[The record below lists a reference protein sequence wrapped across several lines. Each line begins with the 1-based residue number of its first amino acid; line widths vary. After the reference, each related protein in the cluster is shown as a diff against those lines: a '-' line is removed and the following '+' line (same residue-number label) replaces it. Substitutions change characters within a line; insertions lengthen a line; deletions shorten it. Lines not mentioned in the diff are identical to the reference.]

1 MLAKLIAWKTSTQD
15 AEERRDAPK
24 SINFHEEYNS
34 ALRTKSYVDFF
45 NKNSETLLLSYFD
58 ISAEASHICSHLL
71 KSINQVHSNYQFI
84 QRALAIKDGDYL
96 ETFEL
101 IIFELNS
108 FNYSNN
114 PFSNLKSHDF
124 KIIND
129 KHSSVLHHLKSMRK
143 KVGRKIKLMKY
154 LKKTSEVCVTA
165 ACGIVAITAMVIAT
179 RTLKKITWDQQF
191 LVSHLSI
198 LRGSLE
204 PINFQEK
211 ARLHDKIEHSRAMV
225 QFCLDRKEDKFSLQ
239 VVKELKKSDV
249 GFMKHVEELEEHQ
262 KAP

>member
-1 MLAKLIAWKTSTQD
+1 MCTD

-45 NKNSETLLLSYFD
+45 NKVQLLVNHPSIDYNHNNFSEILLEPCQETIASIVDSTTLSKIPELR
-58 ISAEASHICSHLL
+58 
-71 KSINQVHSNYQFI
+71 NFI
-84 QRALAIKDGDYL
+84 AQALAIKDGDYL

-129 KHSSVLHHLKSMRK
+129 KHSSVLHRLKSMRK

-179 RTLKKITWDQQF
+179 RK
-191 LVSHLSI
+191 
-198 LRGSLE
+198 GSLSKVYDQLD
-204 PINFQEK
+204 IAAK
-211 ARLHDKIEHSRAMV
+211 GTYIE
-225 QFCLDRKEDKFSLQ
+225 
-239 VVKELKKSDV
+239 
-249 GFMKHVEELEEHQ
+249 
-262 KAP
+262 

>member
-1 MLAKLIAWKTSTQD
+1 MG
-15 AEERRDAPK
+15 
-24 SINFHEEYNS
+24 H
-34 ALRTKSYVDFF
+34 
-45 NKNSETLLLSYFD
+45 
-58 ISAEASHICSHLL
+58 ASFISHLL

-129 KHSSVLHHLKSMRK
+129 KHSSVLHRLKSMRK

-154 LKKTSEVCVTA
+154 LKKTSEQRGLILNRDFDTM
-165 ACGIVAITAMVIAT
+165 G
-179 RTLKKITWDQQF
+179 R
-191 LVSHLSI
+191 LVVV
-198 LRGSLE
+198 
-204 PINFQEK
+204 

-249 GFMKHVEELEEHQ
+249 GFMKHVEELEEHVCL
-262 KAP
+262 